1 MAMKTVLR
9 QLLGKWGPTST
20 EMQKVEQM
28 DDKSPIPIQEPNK
41 TMIDIDVETGEVIS
55 AAPVKND
62 VPAEEKSQQPDRA
75 PFLDDILD
83 E

>member
-41 TMIDIDVETGEVIS
+41 TMIDIDAETGEVIS

-62 VPAEEKSQQPDRA
+62 VPAEEKKPAAGQSTVPG
-75 PFLDDILD
+75 
-83 E
+83 